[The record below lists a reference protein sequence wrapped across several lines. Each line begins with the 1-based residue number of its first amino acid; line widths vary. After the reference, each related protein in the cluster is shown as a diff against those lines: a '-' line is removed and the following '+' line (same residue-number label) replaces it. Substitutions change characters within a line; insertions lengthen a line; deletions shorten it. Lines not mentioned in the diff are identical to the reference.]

1 MTEYIKAADMEPRR
15 ARRRH
20 LNPKIREGAEWVVAG
35 ITMILGAV
43 VAVEIMA
50 AIAAILM

>member
-1 MTEYIKAADMEPRR
+1 MIEYEAKMEPRKV
-15 ARRRH
+15 RRRH